1 MTDRGS
7 NESLV
12 ARNELALDSV
22 SALDTK
28 INPRAG
34 GMDGGIRPRIRCGG
48 RNGLLFGE
56 DAGSRGEEEARRENF
71 TVIGPWCRGG
81 SLRIMKVR
89 IDRNSPLPSKRVDD
103 EPRFD
108 QPAGYREKDGTWR
121 GITGAASFAWKFMTD
136 GRRSKIRRTISAGT
150 FDTRNRIGYGRWKRK
165 RGEGAGGAKISR
177 VHRVTAP
184 L

>member
-1 MTDRGS
+1 MR
-7 NESLV
+7 
-12 ARNELALDSV
+12 
-22 SALDTK
+22 
-28 INPRAG
+28 
-34 GMDGGIRPRIRCGG
+34 

-136 GRRSKIRRTISAGT
+136 GRRSKIRRTISAGPEHP
-150 FDTRNRIGYGRWKRK
+150 TRGIESDMGGGNAREGKAREVRK
-165 RGEGAGGAKISR
+165 FHAFTG
-177 VHRVTAP
+177 
-184 L
+184 

>member
-1 MTDRGS
+1 MEFGR
-7 NESLV
+7 
-12 ARNELALDSV
+12 
-22 SALDTK
+22 
-28 INPRAG
+28 
-34 GMDGGIRPRIRCGG
+34 GG

-89 IDRNSPLPSKRVDD
+89 IDRDSPLPSKRVDD

-136 GRRSKIRRTISAGT
+136 GRRSKIRRTISAGPEHP
-150 FDTRNRIGYGRWKRK
+150 TRGIESDMGGGNAR
-165 RGEGAGGAKISR
+165 EGKAR
-177 VHRVTAP
+177 EV
-184 L
+184 

>member
-1 MTDRGS
+1 MEFGR
-7 NESLV
+7 
-12 ARNELALDSV
+12 
-22 SALDTK
+22 
-28 INPRAG
+28 
-34 GMDGGIRPRIRCGG
+34 GG

-103 EPRFD
+103 ESRFD

-136 GRRSKIRRTISAGT
+136 GRRSKIRRTISAGPEHP
-150 FDTRNRIGYGRWKRK
+150 TRGIESDMGGGNAR
-165 RGEGAGGAKISR
+165 EGKAR
-177 VHRVTAP
+177 EV
-184 L
+184 

>member
-1 MTDRGS
+1 MEFGREFDA
-7 NESLV
+7 E
-12 ARNELALDSV
+12 
-22 SALDTK
+22 
-28 INPRAG
+28 G
-34 GMDGGIRPRIRCGG
+34 GMASVRGG
-48 RNGLLFGE
+48 R
-56 DAGSRGEEEARRENF
+56 RGEEEARRENF

-89 IDRNSPLPSKRVDD
+89 IDRDSPLPSKRVDD

-150 FDTRNRIGYGRWKRK
+150 SDTRNRIGYGRWKRK
-165 RGEGAGGAKISR
+165 RGEGAGGVKISR